1 MPCCLWLAKQTQH
14 LFFLLLVVREANI
27 IFIFLLLVVQE
38 ANIYCQLT
46 KSGRTNTNMPTP
58 WEVAKPVLERDCLEG
73 RVTDSM
79 ARKDVHAFRP
89 EFQAVP
95 INNFGNNWNRI
106 KKSAQELK
114 RIAVIDSAA
123 LFHDKILHPVEH
135 QNRWDGSDAQT
146 LLKQDIELGLCEQF
160 SPKELWLSR
169 PEHQVFDL
177 DTFRPHVQH
186 LAVQLHH
193 FRQHALD
200 KKALVEKIAT
210 THQRAD
216 VFAKALPRDAFRYLR
231 RTIIGW

>member
-1 MPCCLWLAKQTQH
+1 MQ
-14 LFFLLLVVREANI
+14 
-27 IFIFLLLVVQE
+27 
-38 ANIYCQLT
+38 
-46 KSGRTNTNMPTP
+46 NMPTA
-58 WEVAKPVLERDCLEG
+58 WEIAKPILERDYLEG
-73 RVTDSM
+73 RVTESM

-114 RIAVIDSAA
+114 RRAVIDSAA
-123 LFHDKILHPVEH
+123 LFHDRILHPVEH

-177 DTFRPHVQH
+177 DTSRPHVHQCRRSK
-186 LAVQLHH
+186 LETTCWLN
-193 FRQHALD
+193 
-200 KKALVEKIAT
+200 KKAKKMKKSYFVASGFTSSKLIVASAA
-210 THQRAD
+210 R
-216 VFAKALPRDAFRYLR
+216 FN
-231 RTIIGW
+231 